1 MNKNLHV
8 VLAAAAAVALATA
21 LSGCATSTET
31 QSTSATAGKNISLVL
46 GVNGDDFY
54 KAIECGAKIA
64 ANEAGAK
71 LTVQAGASWDAAVQ
85 VPIVNA
91 VTATNPD
98 AIIIAPN
105 DDTALFPPLKAA
117 VDGGAKLILV
127 DTNLKDAS
135 IASGHIG
142 SDYVQYGQQ
151 GAAELAKL
159 VGDKG
164 TVLGIFAPPG
174 VSTNDQGR
182 QGFTEEMK
190 KHPNIKVLPFQFSA
204 GEAGKSAAIVAATL
218 AANKDLAGVFTFN
231 GGDAQGIVTALR
243 EANAADKVSFVSGDA
258 QPFQVEQLKAG
269 QVKTLVIQQARQ
281 MGKLAVEYALNAI
294 AGNKNPVETALPTV
308 VGNMTNITTAEV
320 ADNLYKGCEG

>member
-1 MNKNLHV
+1 MKINKTV
-8 VLAAAAAVALATA
+8 VLAVAGALALTTA
-21 LSGCATSTET
+21 LSACS
-31 QSTSATAGKNISLVL
+31 SSDDSASSSGEGKNITLIL

-64 ANEAGAK
+64 ANEAGAI
-71 LTVQAGASWDAAVQ
+71 LTVQAGASWDAGVQ

-91 VTATNPD
+91 VAATNPD

-117 VDGGAKLILV
+117 VDGGAKLVLV
-127 DTNLKDAS
+127 DTNLKDGS
-135 IASGHIG
+135 ISSGHIG
-142 SDYVQYGQQ
+142 SDYVLYGQQ

-174 VSTNDQGR
+174 VSTNDFGR

-190 KHPNIKVLPFQFSA
+190 KHPNIKVLPFQYST

-218 AANKDLAGVFTFN
+218 AAHKDLAGVFTFN

-243 EANAADKVSFVSGDA
+243 EAKAADKVSFVSGDA

-269 QVKTLVIQQARQ
+269 QVKTLVVQQARQ
-281 MGKLAVEYALNAI
+281 MGKLAVQYALNAI
-294 AGNKNPVETALPTV
+294 AGKTNPAETALPTV
-308 VGNMTNITTAEV
+308 VGNMANLETPEV

>member
-1 MNKNLHV
+1 MKIKKGI
-8 VLAAAAAVALATA
+8 AVSASLFLVMALGAC
-21 LSGCATSTET
+21 SS
-31 QSTSATAGKNISLVL
+31 SDDTSASGEGKDITLIL

-54 KAIECGAKIA
+54 KAIECGANIA
-64 ANEAGAK
+64 AKAAGVN
-71 LTVQAGASWDAAVQ
+71 LTVQAGASWDAGIQ
-85 VPIVNA
+85 IPIVNA
-91 VTATNPD
+91 VTATKPD

-105 DDTALFPPLKAA
+105 DDTALFAPLKAA
-117 VDGGAKLILV
+117 VDAGSKLVLV
-127 DTNLKDAS
+127 DTILKDAS
-135 IASGHIG
+135 IAAGHIG
-142 SDYVQYGQQ
+142 SDYVLYGQQ

-174 VSTNDQGR
+174 VSTNDLGR
-182 QGFTEEMK
+182 QGFTAEMK

-243 EANAADKVSFVSGDA
+243 EAKAETKVSFVSGDA

-281 MGKLAVEYALNAI
+281 MGVLAIQYALDAI
-294 AGNKNPVETALPTV
+294 SGKKVPTETALPTV
-308 VGNMTNITTAEV
+308 VGNLGNLETPEV
-320 ADNLYKGCEG
+320 ANNLYKGCTG

>member
-1 MNKNLHV
+1 MKIRKGIAI
-8 VLAAAAAVALATA
+8 AASLTLVMALGACSNSDDSAA
-21 LSGCATSTET
+21 SGE
-31 QSTSATAGKNISLVL
+31 GKNITLIL

-54 KAIECGAKIA
+54 KAIECGANIA
-64 ANEAGAK
+64 AKEAGVN
-71 LTVQAGASWDAAVQ
+71 LTVQAGASWDAGVQ

-91 VTATNPD
+91 VAATKPD

-105 DDTALFPPLKAA
+105 DDTALFAPLKAA
-117 VDGGAKLILV
+117 VDAGSKLVLV
-127 DTNLKDAS
+127 DTNLKDGS
-135 IASGHIG
+135 IAAGHIG
-142 SDYVQYGQQ
+142 SDYVLYGQQ

-174 VSTNDQGR
+174 VSTNDLGR
-182 QGFTEEMK
+182 QGFTAEMK

-204 GEAGKSAAIVAATL
+204 GEAGKSAAILAATL

-243 EANAADKVSFVSGDA
+243 EAKAADKVSFVSGDA

-281 MGKLAVEYALNAI
+281 MGVLAIQYALEAI
-294 AGNKNPVETALPTV
+294 SGKKVAAETALPTV
-308 VGNMTNITTAEV
+308 VGNLANLETPEV
-320 ADNLYKGCEG
+320 ANNLYKGCTA